1 MIKQKHLLLIATL
14 CLGFFSLTMT
24 IFMVHNMAYWHD
36 WVSRNQAS
44 SLHTYVVNDILR
56 HACTWSTAALIAA
69 WLSTLFFFWQ
79 WKSHKHKT
87 TQTDIP
93 TTVEDEMPAKTL
105 TADLENDCII
115 YQGSSKKC
123 RHQVVV
129 LLNHLLKSENYTIA
143 YDELNHIFGE
153 KFYDGTTSSQ
163 KKANNLKYELKK
175 ALEGTHISV
184 NSSFHAGIQLEEET

>member
-1 MIKQKHLLLIATL
+1 MIATL

-143 YDELNHIFGE
+143 YDELNDIFGE
-153 KFYDGTTSSQ
+153 TFYDGTTSSQ

-175 ALEGTHISV
+175 ALEGTRISI
-184 NSSFHAGIQLEEET
+184 NSSFHTGIQLEEEI

>member
-93 TTVEDEMPAKTL
+93 TTVEDGIPANTL
-105 TADLENDCII
+105 TADPENDSII
-115 YQGSSKKC
+115 YQGASKKC

>member
-79 WKSHKHKT
+79 WKSH
-87 TQTDIP
+87 
-93 TTVEDEMPAKTL
+93 TVEDEMPAKTL

-115 YQGSSKKC
+115 YQGSSKNAAI
-123 RHQVVV
+123 R
-129 LLNHLLKSENYTIA
+129 
-143 YDELNHIFGE
+143 
-153 KFYDGTTSSQ
+153 SSC
-163 KKANNLKYELKK
+163 Y
-175 ALEGTHISV
+175 
-184 NSSFHAGIQLEEET
+184 

>member
-93 TTVEDEMPAKTL
+93 TTVEDGIPANTL
-105 TADLENDCII
+105 TADPENDSII
-115 YQGSSKKC
+115 YQGASKKC

-143 YDELNHIFGE
+143 YDELNDIFGE
-153 KFYDGTTSSQ
+153 TFYDGTTSSQ

-175 ALEGTHISV
+175 ALEGTRISI
-184 NSSFHAGIQLEEET
+184 NSSFHTGIQLEEEI

>member
-79 WKSHKHKT
+79 WKSHKHT
-87 TQTDIP
+87 P
-93 TTVEDEMPAKTL
+93 P
-105 TADLENDCII
+105 
-115 YQGSSKKC
+115 
-123 RHQVVV
+123 
-129 LLNHLLKSENYTIA
+129 
-143 YDELNHIFGE
+143 
-153 KFYDGTTSSQ
+153 
-163 KKANNLKYELKK
+163 
-175 ALEGTHISV
+175 
-184 NSSFHAGIQLEEET
+184 